1 MRWDQQGESFV
12 HVGQWDPLVGAV
24 LVFIAAI
31 FEYYAGKNKTES
43 EQENDRDNET
53 ELSVRRCDN
62 CRSHAQASHDSAGI

>member
-31 FEYYAGKNKTES
+31 FEYYAGKNKTEYVS
-43 EQENDRDNET
+43 IIFNWSSPAHL
-53 ELSVRRCDN
+53 LS
-62 CRSHAQASHDSAGI
+62 